1 MGFCLSIYEKL
12 TEEMK
17 VALKAGQKDRL
28 SAIRLLRGQ
37 LKNAEIE
44 KQDALTE
51 QEEVDVLSSAAKK
64 RRESIDAY
72 TQAGRDDLAEKE
84 QKELDVITEYLPKA
98 LSEKE
103 VEAIV
108 DRVIA
113 DQKAVSMK
121 DLGKVMPNVMA
132 KVKGRAEGKVVNE
145 MVRNKLA

>member
-1 MGFCLSIYEKL
+1 MGFCLSIFEKL
-12 TEEMK
+12 TEDMK
-17 VALKAGQKDRL
+17 AALKAGQKDRL
-28 SAIRLLRGQ
+28 STIRLLRGQ
-37 LKNAEIE
+37 LKNAEID

-51 QEEVDVLSSAAKK
+51 QEEIEVLSSAAKK
-64 RRESIDAY
+64 RRESIDSY
-72 TQAGRDDLAEKE
+72 TQAGRNDLAEKE

-113 DQKAVSMK
+113 EQQAVSMK
-121 DLGKVMPNVMA
+121 DLGKVMPKVMA
-132 KVKGRAEGKVVNE
+132 EVKGRAEGKVVNE

>member
-12 TEEMK
+12 TEDMK
-17 VALKAGQKDRL
+17 TALKAGQKDRL
-28 SAIRLLRGQ
+28 STIRLLRGQ
-37 LKNAEIE
+37 LKNAEID

-51 QEEVDVLSSAAKK
+51 QEEIEVLSSAAKK
-64 RRESIDAY
+64 RRESIDSY
-72 TQAGRDDLAEKE
+72 TQAGRDDLADKE

-103 VEAIV
+103 VKAIV

-113 DQKAVSMK
+113 EQEAVSMK
-121 DLGKVMPNVMA
+121 DLGKVMPKVMA
-132 KVKGRAEGKVVNE
+132 EVKGRAEGKVVNE

>member
-12 TEEMK
+12 TEDMK
-17 VALKAGQKDRL
+17 AALKAGQKDRL

-37 LKNAEIE
+37 LKNAEID

-51 QEEVDVLSSAAKK
+51 QEEIEVLSSAAKK
-64 RRESIDAY
+64 RRESIDSY
-72 TQAGRDDLAEKE
+72 TQAGRDDLADKE

-113 DQKAVSMK
+113 EQDAVSMK
-121 DLGKVMPNVMA
+121 DLGKVMPKVMA
-132 KVKGRAEGKVVNE
+132 EVKGRAEGKVVNE